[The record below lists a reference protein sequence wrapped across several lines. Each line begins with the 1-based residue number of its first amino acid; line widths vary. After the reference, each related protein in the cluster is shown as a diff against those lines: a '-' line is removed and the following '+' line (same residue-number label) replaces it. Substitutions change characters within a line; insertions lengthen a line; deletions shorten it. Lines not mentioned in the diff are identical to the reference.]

1 MGRFVYS
8 RRVFLLFIPREMCA
22 RPRIFCITTV
32 HSVMWR
38 RGSGG
43 QPARSGGGALFE
55 GSDQALLLAQLSPTA
70 AERDERGGLAGDLP
84 SLVKVGSRV
93 NGLAQAQM

>member
-1 MGRFVYS
+1 MGRFVYG

-43 QPARSGGGALFE
+43 QPARPGGGGALFE
-55 GSDQALLLAQLSPTA
+55 GSSIVVSTVVTDRSREGRTRRP
-70 AERDERGGLAGDLP
+70 GDLP